1 MRNAS
6 KEEKVRFA
14 ISPDSGNQSSVDLP
28 GEQMTIQN
36 LAPCPLQ
43 VMRLI
48 AQCVPKSTEERFH
61 SQVLGLISIPVAAA
75 GGCE

>member
-1 MRNAS
+1 
-6 KEEKVRFA
+6 
-14 ISPDSGNQSSVDLP
+14 
-28 GEQMTIQN
+28 MTIQN

-43 VMRLI
+43 VTRLI

-61 SQVLGLISIPVAAA
+61 SQVQGLISIPVAAA